1 MNRNIQVSVLG
12 IQDFGCGSETVSTRA
27 YGQYDFQNG
36 LHKVSYCELDSNGTA
51 TDNMLI
57 ISESELKVNRSGSLS
72 GRLLFNLEH
81 RTKAE
86 YVTSFGKFD
95 FDIETDLYTLS
106 ENENG
111 LGIELKY
118 RLYEGKNLFSEN
130 TPTVQIYE
138 SSSDSLRSINI
149 TRRNNL

>member
-1 MNRNIQVSVLG
+1 MKRNIRVFVLG
-12 IQDFGCGSETVSTRA
+12 IQNFGDGPETASTRA
-27 YGQYDFQNG
+27 NGQYDFQNG

-57 ISESELKVNRSGSLS
+57 ISESELQVNRSGSLS
-72 GRLLFNLEH
+72 GRLLFNPEH

-95 FDIETDLYTLS
+95 FDIETDLYALS
-106 ENENG
+106 KNENC

-130 TPTVQIYE
+130 TLTVQICE
-138 SSSDSLRSINI
+138 NSSDSLRSINI
-149 TRRNNL
+149 R